1 MPRWRAEQGNTFVL
15 FPAAILVVLA
25 LGSLALDA
33 ATVFLGQRRLADLA
47 AAVAND
53 AVAGVSEE
61 SFYAG
66 DSDQLRIDPARANLR
81 AAQLVEAQPEDRAL
95 LAPSCLLTL
104 VEGGQGVRVECTA
117 TVRPI
122 IAPAIPGLNP
132 VREVRAVETAV
143 GLQR

>member
-1 MPRWRAEQGNTFVL
+1 ML

-61 SFYAG
+61 GFYAG
-66 DSDQLRIDPARANLR
+66 GEDELRIDLARANRRATQLV
-81 AAQLVEAQPEDRAL
+81 AAQPQDRAL
-95 LAPSCLLTL
+95 LAPNCALAL
-104 VEGGQGVRVECTA
+104 VAGGSGVRVECTA

-132 VREVRAVETAV
+132 VREVRVVETAIGV
-143 GLQR
+143 QR